1 MTCWGRAEKRE
12 SGLLLRKD
20 LPLASQ
26 EGPRLLG
33 GQAPWWLSEA
43 GEKGVG
49 CELKSSVAGTGRQR
63 GWHKWLS
70 LKG

>member
-1 MTCWGRAEKRE
+1 MSRE
-12 SGLLLRKD
+12 ERDCFSERTTLWPLRR
-20 LPLASQ
+20 
-26 EGPRLLG
+26 GPDFWEARPLG
-33 GQAPWWLSEA
+33 GCLEA

-49 CELKSSVAGTGRQR
+49 CELKSSVTGTGRRR